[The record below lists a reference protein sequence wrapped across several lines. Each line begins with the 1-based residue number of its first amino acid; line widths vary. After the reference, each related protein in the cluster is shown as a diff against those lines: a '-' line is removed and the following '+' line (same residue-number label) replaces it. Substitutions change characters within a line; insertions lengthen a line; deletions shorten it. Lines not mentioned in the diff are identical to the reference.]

1 MEHIGDKTNWQTN
14 LRDTWA
20 TLGIYEK
27 FEYLISLIVSFV
39 IGVIIIIAL
48 VRLVKNVFELLVF
61 NALDPLQFTVF
72 QTIFGMILT
81 LFIAMEFQHSIRNVL
96 QRRGHII
103 QVQSVILIAMLA
115 IARKFIVIDT
125 KATSAESLAALALIA
140 LSLGAVYWLL
150 KTKQKA

>member
-1 MEHIGDKTNWQTN
+1 MDHIGDKTNWQTK

-20 TLGIYEK
+20 VLGIYEK
-27 FEYLISLIVSFV
+27 FEYVISLVVSFIISV
-39 IGVIIIIAL
+39 IVIIAL
-48 VRLVKNVFELLVF
+48 VRLIKNVFELLVF
-61 NALDPLQFTVF
+61 NALDPLQFAVF

-103 QVQSVILIAMLA
+103 QVQSVILIALLA
-115 IARKFIVIDT
+115 IARKFIVIDS
-125 KATSAESLAALALIA
+125 KATSAETLAALALIA